1 MDEAEAAVAAYGTKR
16 VDFRFRGRTLTLAL
30 SHALFSSA
38 DVDTGTRLL
47 LKELSRRWDEDAAAG
62 RALPRSVLD
71 AGCGVG
77 VIGIAAA
84 AALAAEGVRDLRVR
98 AQDRDR
104 LAAAFTTANARAN
117 GIGEETL
124 AAYAEPLLSAPE
136 GSHWDLILSNVPA
149 KAGEPVLADFFA
161 RSARLLTE
169 GGRVLVVVV
178 NPLAAATRKWIAAA
192 GAEVLTE
199 ATGPEHTV
207 FGYGASASAGAAAAA
222 TEAAAEAEAA
232 DPRSAA
238 YGAYRRTA
246 GDFSLEGAPYRIE
259 ALHGVADFDEPS
271 RAVALAAKLLL
282 RVGWPRADRAGEEGP
297 RAPAVLIHEA
307 DQGHF
312 PAWLVA
318 RAAERGEAP
327 PRLVLAARNVL
338 SLAAS
343 AANAANA
350 AAAGRGGLAAAAG
363 GGAPQP
369 PLEAVPVVD
378 LGLSADRLRPSGP
391 FDLVASFPEAVPR
404 VDRARDAWQGAHEL
418 LGPGGLFL
426 VAQASTE
433 AERFDRAKD
442 RRFSRVGDLKR
453 DGFRA
458 LAYRKD

>member
-1 MDEAEAAVAAYGTKR
+1 MDEADAAVAAYGTKR
-16 VDFRFRGRTLTLAL
+16 VDFRFRGRTLSLVL

-47 LKELSRRWDEDAAAG
+47 LKELSRLWDEEKAAG

-71 AGCGVG
+71 SGCGVG

-84 AALAAEGVRDLRVR
+84 AALAAEGVRDFRVR

-124 AAYAEPLLSAPE
+124 AAYAEPLLSAPG
-136 GSHWDLILSNVPA
+136 GSRWDLILSNVPA

-192 GAEVLTE
+192 GAEILTE
-199 ATGPEHTV
+199 TTGPEHTV
-207 FGYGASASAGAAAAA
+207 FGYGASATPGAAAAA
-222 TEAAAEAEAA
+222 TEAAAAAEVA
-232 DPRSAA
+232 DSRGAVLA
-238 YGAYRRTA
+238 AYRRTA
-246 GDFSLEGAPYRIE
+246 GDFSLEGTPYRIE

-271 RAVALAAKLLL
+271 RGVALAAKLLL
-282 RVGWPRADRAGEEGP
+282 RVGWPLAIRAEPEGP
-297 RAPAVLIHEA
+297 RPPAVLVHEA

-343 AANAANA
+343 AANAA
-350 AAAGRGGLAAAAG
+350 AAGRGGLKAAAG
-363 GGAPQP
+363 SGAPTDP
-369 PLEAVPVVD
+369 IAAVPVVD
-378 LGLSADRLRPSGP
+378 LGFGAERLRPDGP

-404 VDRARDAWQGAHEL
+404 VDRAPDAWKGALDL
-418 LGPGGLFL
+418 LVPGGLFL

-433 AERFDRAKD
+433 AERFDRAKT
-442 RRFSRVGDLKR
+442 RGFSRVGDLKR